1 MDNDVYP
8 VEDVLWTTLYILWTT
23 LHILWRICCGLH
35 YISCGGYPVEYLY
48 ILWRTWVY
56 PVDRIIA
63 NITFDY
69 LQMINTT

>member
-1 MDNDVYP
+1 MEYSYTSCGICP
-8 VEDVLWTTLYILWTT
+8 VEDILRTTLYIP
-23 LHILWRICCGLH
+23 WRIPCGLL